1 MYPLPADCH
10 EHGYCITDEVL
21 HQRVNNGSY
30 QLLSSIHSLQAC
42 ILVMKPML
50 GLTIDFLGLSFCY
63 ANLIGIRLQFC
74 TCNIH
79 KAMRA

>member
-30 QLLSSIHSLQAC
+30 QLISSIHSLQTC
-42 ILVMKPML
+42 ILVNKANV
-50 GLTIDFLGLSFCY
+50 GLTIECLHLFFCY
-63 ANLIGIRLQFC
+63 ANLISIRLQFC
-74 TCNIH
+74 ICNIH